1 MLHYVAM
8 GVDTSMA
15 KNASP
20 DEINWEL
27 MDATRRLAIRLEMFD
42 PAIIAASVGK
52 LIHGHACEMS
62 NGDFMVLD
70 LSADRRVLGFAS
82 DYSVNP
88 EMNSDTALIIPNHTV
103 MAIEMDNDMYIVK
116 MCKGY
121 NIPFA
126 LPDRAIGFGPKD
138 PSYP

>member
-20 DEINWEL
+20 DEIN
-27 MDATRRLAIRLEMFD
+27 
-42 PAIIAASVGK
+42 
-52 LIHGHACEMS
+52 
-62 NGDFMVLD
+62 
-70 LSADRRVLGFAS
+70 
-82 DYSVNP
+82 
-88 EMNSDTALIIPNHTV
+88 
-103 MAIEMDNDMYIVK
+103 VK